1 MRFGGDAAI
10 SRSLARWILHHD
22 DNAGLEV
29 DGDTVVGRYYF
40 DDELKESSTPKLRF
54 KVHKIR
60 YDEYVKLK
68 AENDGIK
75 DEKSISNICP
85 KSDEIRVSLTDHK
98 EVLLNS

>member
-1 MRFGGDAAI
+1 
-10 SRSLARWILHHD
+10 LHHD

-40 DDELKESSTPKLRF
+40 DDELKESSSPKLRP
-54 KVHKIR
+54 KVHKIC

-68 AENDGIK
+68 AEKDGIK
-75 DEKSISNICP
+75 DEKSVSNVCP
-85 KSDEIRVSLTDHK
+85 ESDELSAFLTDHQ